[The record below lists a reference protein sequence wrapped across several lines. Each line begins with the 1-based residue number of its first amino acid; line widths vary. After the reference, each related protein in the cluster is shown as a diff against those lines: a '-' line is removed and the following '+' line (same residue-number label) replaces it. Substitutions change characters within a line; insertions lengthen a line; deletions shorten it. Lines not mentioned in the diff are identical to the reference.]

1 MTARTFGRFAAVVSA
16 LGIASVVLRAQ
27 PEPPRP
33 FPVVPAEN
41 LPRLKLPDAPAPV
54 PVVPA
59 QVPVVPAAPV
69 EDPAVEPA
77 QFTQPVALDKQG
89 VAVLPRPVA
98 DPPPPVVRVQV
109 RVPADSAPG
118 DDIKYVLTV
127 TNSSSADAHRVTVR
141 NPIPEGVE
149 SVVKAAPQYDKAADE
164 AKQLRWSLGTLKAGQ
179 SKTIELYLKP
189 KADAKEVKNLAYV
202 QFEHGE
208 ATVTRI
214 ARPGLKVTRAAPKQS
229 VKDESFTVRVLVENT
244 GRVAAE
250 KVKLVESLTD
260 TAHVEAVT
268 TGAKRTQPERNQW
281 QWELGTLMPGQRK
294 VVEFKVNPQQAGEA
308 LGTTVVTADKGVLE
322 KAEGRTQ
329 VLVPGLSVR
338 LDGPKGVVNPG
349 ESARYEITVRNTGT
363 LPSTNVKVTGTVP
376 ADTRPTMKTEGG
388 HVYRDAIV
396 WVVPKLEPGEA
407 VSVRYGL
414 KATTT
419 GRRVVAAS
427 AADARKSRDS
437 QELATVFQGTAAL
450 VWEQVPDPAA
460 LAKGRTGTLTVRVRN
475 SGGEDARNV
484 RLEVELPAEEAA
496 FVQATPNVRPDGNRV
511 LFGPEVVPPGG
522 QREFTITYRAERSGQ
537 AWFRFRL
544 SADSLGD
551 RPLTTEKSVE
561 ITGGG

>member
-1 MTARTFGRFAAVVSA
+1 MTAQAFGRLAAVVAA
-16 LGIASVVLRAQ
+16 LGIASVALRAQ
-27 PEPPRP
+27 PEPPQK
-33 FPVVPAEN
+33 FPVPAED
-41 LPRLKLPDAPAPV
+41 LPPLIV
-54 PVVPA
+54 PGRID
-59 QVPVVPAAPV
+59 
-69 EDPAVEPA
+69 DPAVEPA

-141 NPIPEGVE
+141 NPIPEGIE
-149 SVVKAAPQYDKAADE
+149 SVVKAAPQFDNTDDKA
-164 AKQLRWSLGTLKAGQ
+164 KQVRWSLGTLKAGQ

-214 ARPGLKVTRAAPKQS
+214 ARPGLKVTRASPKQS
-229 VKDESFTVRVLVENT
+229 VKDEPFTVRVLVENT
-244 GRVAAE
+244 GKVAAE
-250 KVKLVESLTD
+250 KVRLVESLTD

-338 LDGPKGVVNPG
+338 LDGPKGVVQAG
-349 ESARYEITVRNTGT
+349 ESARYEVTVRNTGT
-363 LPSTNVKVTGTVP
+363 LPSTNVKITGTVP

-388 HVYRDAIV
+388 QVYRDAIV

-419 GRRVVAAS
+419 GRRVVVAS

-437 QELATVFQGTAAL
+437 QELATVFQGTASL
-450 VWEQVPDPAA
+450 VWEQDPRPAA
-460 LAKGRTGTLTVRVRN
+460 LAKGGPGTLTVRVRN
-475 SGGEDARNV
+475 TGGEDARNV
-484 RLEVELPAEEAA
+484 RLEVELPELVA

-522 QREFTITYRAERSGQ
+522 QREYTITYRAESSGQ

-544 SADSLGD
+544 SADALGD
-551 RPLTTEKSVE
+551 RPLTTEKAVE
-561 ITGGG
+561 ITGGR

>member
-1 MTARTFGRFAAVVSA
+1 MTARTFGRLAAVVA
-16 LGIASVVLRAQ
+16 LGLAATALRAQ
-27 PEPPRP
+27 PEPLPKL
-33 FPVVPAEN
+33 PAEP
-41 LPRLKLPDAPAPV
+41 LPPLITPGT
-54 PVVPA
+54 
-59 QVPVVPAAPV
+59 V
-69 EDPAVEPA
+69 EDSAVLPA
-77 QFTQPVALDKQG
+77 QFSQPVALDKQG

-127 TNSSSADAHRVTVR
+127 TNSSGADAHRVTVR

-149 SVVKAAPQYDKAADE
+149 AVVKAAPQFDDTDDK

-179 SKTIELYLKP
+179 SKTIELTLKP

-229 VKDESFTVRVLVENT
+229 VKDEPFTVRVLVENT
-244 GRVAAE
+244 GKVAAE
-250 KVKLVESLTD
+250 KVRLVESLTD

-308 LGTTVVTADKGVLE
+308 LGTTVVTAEKGVLE
-322 KAEGRTQ
+322 KTEGRTQ

-338 LDGPKGVVNPG
+338 LDGPKGVVQPG
-349 ESARYEITVRNTGT
+349 ETARYEITARNTGT
-363 LPSTNVKVTGTVP
+363 LPSTNVKITGTVP

-388 HVYRDAIV
+388 QVYRDAIV
-396 WVVPKLEPGEA
+396 WVVPKLDPGEA

-419 GRRVVAAS
+419 GRRVVVAS

-460 LAKGRTGTLTVRVRN
+460 LAKGRNGTLTVRVRN
-475 SGGEDARNV
+475 TGGEDARNV
-484 RLEVELPAEEAA
+484 RLEVELPPADVS
-496 FVQATPNVRPDGNRV
+496 FVQATPQVRPDGNKV
-511 LFGPEVVPPGG
+511 VFGPEVVPPGG
-522 QREFTITYRAERSGQ
+522 QREFTITYTAARPGQ

-544 SADSLGD
+544 SADALGD